1 MTVLLHAHK
10 CLVAQ
15 SLFDGNG
22 LPASQSVPH
31 KPHASSNGSNS
42 PASHAD
48 NPSVSQPSNI
58 APQYIF
64 DGVSIADHTFQAS
77 GIPPNHLRHQ
87 SPSSTSSPNDRHL
100 EPPQSYENLLRD
112 NTVLKT
118 RVSEL
123 EVVNDLYR
131 GHVSQYSQGQAAAP
145 QAEMIPRDAE
155 SQLRVALL
163 QAEQH
168 EVDLKRQVEALQ
180 RRIADLEGEP
190 PAKRARKS
198 DDSNNSE
205 LPEAASS
212 TNGLHN

>member
-1 MTVLLHAHK
+1 MNVYLM
-10 CLVAQ
+10 Q

-31 KPHASSNGSNS
+31 KPHTSSNGSNS
-42 PASHAD
+42 PAPHAD
-48 NPSVSQPSNI
+48 NPSSSQPSNI
-58 APQYIF
+58 ALQYTF
-64 DGVSIADHTFQAS
+64 DGVTVADHTFQAS
-77 GIPPNHLRHQ
+77 GNPSTHVRHPSPN
-87 SPSSTSSPNDRHL
+87 SISSPYDRHL

-112 NTVLKT
+112 NTLLKT

-163 QAEQH
+163 QAEQR
-168 EVDLKRQVEALQ
+168 EVDLKRRVDILQ
-180 RRIADLEGEP
+180 QRIADLEGEP
-190 PAKRARKS
+190 PAKRARQS
-198 DDSNNSE
+198 DDLDKAE
-205 LPEAASS
+205 PPESATSKNDLQS
-212 TNGLHN
+212 